1 MLATDSTWH
10 PRYGGRCICC
20 QGSANILG
28 SHTKAGSLCYER
40 VQVQTLTMLLTRANF
55 RHTRWLSCH
64 LFILAGRSFEFYHP
78 SGPQLHAL
86 CGTSISHDQRG
97 TERQSILQLDVGC
110 DTGGRYPDIRPG
122 TTRGRNV
129 GRMVRMVSAGTQSIL
144 RSRPKVRDNDIGCHL
159 NFQPTSKLSKSDS
172 QRYG

>member
-1 MLATDSTWH
+1 MYIQNVDR
-10 PRYGGRCICC
+10 P
-20 QGSANILG
+20 
-28 SHTKAGSLCYER
+28 LCYER

-97 TERQSILQLDVGC
+97 TERQSILQLDVKWFRRKIYAIGPRS
-110 DTGGRYPDIRPG
+110 GS
-122 TTRGRNV
+122 NV
-129 GRMVRMVSAGTQSIL
+129 
-144 RSRPKVRDNDIGCHL
+144 
-159 NFQPTSKLSKSDS
+159 
-172 QRYG
+172 